1 MRIKRH
7 TSYHLIYFVAQPFL
21 TLIYYLINFK
31 KPKAKNVMWLFT
43 VFYGAAFAIG
53 AESQGSDINRYLD
66 EIFSL
71 NQMSLDLNGAL
82 QYFYLSGEIDVLR
95 TILSLMV
102 SSFTDNGYYI
112 IIVFGVIFGYFYSR
126 NMWYVLDRLE
136 GKTKSFTRILLF
148 CLFLTVPIWFLNGF
162 RFWTATHVFLFGLL
176 PYLLE
181 GKKKSLIWCFLTPFL
196 IHYSFLIAIVP
207 LGIYLLL
214 GNKIKYY
221 FILFIITVFVSNIN
235 INQFNNLISN
245 YAPEVLIERTSSY
258 RSEDKLAAYRN
269 NEVTDTRVWY
279 AKYYTKVFNY
289 VLVFFL
295 IYIYKFNEKQLMKN
309 NNKIFFN
316 LLGFI
321 FLFMSFSNVIS
332 TIPSGGRFIYISNL
346 LATILIILVFQN
358 YPTSKSL
365 KTLSLFASP
374 FLIFFIVI
382 ALRLSLYSISV
393 MTIFGNPLTTI
404 LTFGDN
410 WAINDIIKG
419 F

>member
-1 MRIKRH
+1 
-7 TSYHLIYFVAQPFL
+7 
-21 TLIYYLINFK
+21 
-31 KPKAKNVMWLFT
+31 MWLFT

-53 AESQGSDINRYLD
+53 EESQGSDINRYVD

-71 NQMSLDLNGAL
+71 NHMSLDINGAL
-82 QYFYLSGEIDVLR
+82 QYFYLSGEFDVLR
-95 TILSLMV
+95 TILAVTV
-102 SSFTDNGYYI
+102 SYFTDNGFYL

-126 NMWYVLDRLE
+126 NIWYVLDRLE

-148 CLFLTVPIWFLNGF
+148 CLFLIVPIWFLNGF

-245 YAPEVLIERTSSY
+245 YAPEVLIERTGSY

-295 IYIYKFNEKQLMKN
+295 IYIYKFNEKQLLKN
-309 NNKIFFN
+309 NNKIFYN

-332 TIPSGGRFIYISNL
+332 TIPSGGRFLYLANL
-346 LATILIILVFQN
+346 LATILIILIFQN

-382 ALRLSLYSISV
+382 ALRLSLYSISM

-410 WAINDIIKG
+410 LSINDIIKG